1 MRKVMLLGASIML
14 AAFGLQLRSSTQT
27 KPAPE
32 RKEDKVTPLVLT
44 PEESKAVATDS
55 GTVRFLA
62 NSEDS
67 NGAFAT
73 LEVTEREY
81 VTDLH
86 RHKFTDEAYYVL
98 EGTLTVYL
106 GGKIHK
112 LGPGSYIYIPKGTPH
127 AQGNLEKTPVKVL
140 LTVTPGGFEGFMKDR
155 AELIKRTPR
164 GSPDFM
170 KRIYEIVKKYDL
182 ERLGDSPLEK

>member
-1 MRKVMLLGASIML
+1 MRKVLLLGATIMIV
-14 AAFGLQLRSSTQT
+14 AFGFQLRSNTQT

-32 RKEDKVTPLVLT
+32 RQENKVAPLILT
-44 PEESKAVATDS
+44 PEEPKAVATDS

-62 NSEDS
+62 GSENT

-73 LEVTEREY
+73 LELTEREY

-86 RHKFTDEAYYVL
+86 RHNFTDEAYYVL

-112 LGPGSYIYIPKGTPH
+112 LGPGSYIFIPKGTPH

-164 GSPDFM
+164 GTPEFT

-182 ERLGDSPLEK
+182 ERVGDSPLEK

>member
-1 MRKVMLLGASIML
+1 MI
-14 AAFGLQLRSSTQT
+14 AAFGFQLRSNAQT
-27 KPAPE
+27 KPAPGRRE
-32 RKEDKVTPLVLT
+32 KKINPLVLT

-55 GTVRFLA
+55 GTVRFLV
-62 NSEDS
+62 NSEDT

-81 VTDLH
+81 ATDLH
-86 RHKFTDEAYYVL
+86 RHNFTDEAYYVL
-98 EGTLTVYL
+98 EGTLTVYV

-112 LGPGSYIYIPKGTPH
+112 LGPGSYLFIPKGTPH
-127 AQGNLEKTPVKVL
+127 AQGNLGKTPVKVL
-140 LTVTPGGFEGFMKDR
+140 LTVTPGGFEGFMRDR

>member
-1 MRKVMLLGASIML
+1 MRKVLLLGATIMIV
-14 AAFGLQLRSSTQT
+14 AFGFQLRSNTQT
-27 KPAPE
+27 KTAPE
-32 RKEDKVTPLVLT
+32 RQENKIVPLILT
-44 PEESKAVATDS
+44 SEESKAVATDS

-62 NSEDS
+62 SSENT

-73 LEVTEREY
+73 LELTEREY

-86 RHKFTDEAYYVL
+86 RHNFTDEAYYIL

-106 GGKIHK
+106 NGKIHK
-112 LGPGSYIYIPKGTPH
+112 LGPGAYIFIPKGTPH

-164 GSPDFM
+164 GTPEFK